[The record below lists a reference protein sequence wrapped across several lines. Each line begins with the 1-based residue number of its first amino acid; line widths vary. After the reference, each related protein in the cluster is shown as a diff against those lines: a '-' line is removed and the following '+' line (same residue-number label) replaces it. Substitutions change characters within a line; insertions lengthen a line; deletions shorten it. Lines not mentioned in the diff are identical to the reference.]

1 MRGGGPGTRCGSSDS
16 RCRNSLIATSPSNR
30 ESFAGDGGQLILLSA
45 GAAPAVAGTGGGA
58 SLNCG
63 SRRTRCPRAHGGAY
77 NSGSFGFSSC
87 LIGAL
92 ILDSPCS
99 TAPVDAP
106 CPIDV

>member
-1 MRGGGPGTRCGSSDS
+1 RS
-16 RCRNSLIATSPSNR
+16 SLIATSPSNR

-45 GAAPAVAGTGGGA
+45 GAAPAVAGGGA

-63 SRRTRCPRAHGGAY
+63 SRRTRCPRTHGGAY

-92 ILDSPCS
+92 ITRLPPARPPRSMRRAPLLWGLLARCS
-99 TAPVDAP
+99 LLF
-106 CPIDV
+106 